1 MCDRPERSVF
11 TLQILCKLSPIPLT
25 LIFTYPNRRNP
36 PKAIA
41 EIEGQLNAFAS
52 GCDQLDALRVEEAES
67 VRVCDEITGE
77 ERAFLENPTGSEK
90 QATEKLLRIR
100 ATRDIRNAK
109 LTNVRKR
116 ITGHID
122 VLVFDVAQPLRRNFV
137 NLSHALLAAR
147 RQRIEKFFHQL
158 TGNGSDHGLPVSVLD
173 LTQRSKPV
181 LDLQRLCNWI
191 RDVKKDPQSELA
203 ELHSE
208 LPKRWLAELRRV
220 IQEELAPQETDQ

>member
-1 MCDRPERSVF
+1 MF
-11 TLQILCKLSPIPLT
+11 KLGREGNCIGRARLFVRFLGQVAT
-25 LIFTYPNRRNP
+25 
-36 PKAIA
+36 AQ
-41 EIEGQLNAFAS
+41 IEGQLKALTS
-52 GCDQLDALRVEEAES
+52 GFEQLDGLRGEEQKLALS
-67 VRVCDEITGE
+67 CDEIANE
-77 ERAFLENPTGSEK
+77 ERVFLENSVGSEK
-90 QATEKLLRIR
+90 AGIEKLLRIR
-100 ATRDIRNAK
+100 ATRDIRAAK
-109 LTNVRKR
+109 LFNIRKR

-122 VLVFDVAQPLRRNFV
+122 VLVFDVTQPLRRNFV

-158 TGNGSDHGLPVSVLD
+158 LGNGSDHGLPVSVLD